1 MNLHRLLAERQA
13 KRGRPV
19 RIGLI
24 GCGKFASMF
33 LAQARR
39 TVGLQVAVIA
49 DLAPAKAKAN
59 LARIFW
65 PAEQYGASSAEEAA
79 RTGATFVTDDAGQA
93 IGARIGDVLRI
104 GDYGLLWASALAW
117 LGIGIAVVSSALVTR
132 KPQPPP
138 AGGQIRSRQD

>member
-1 MNLHRLLAERQA
+1 MND
-13 KRGRPV
+13 
-19 RIGLI
+19 GL
-24 GCGKFASMF
+24 
-33 LAQARR
+33 
-39 TVGLQVAVIA
+39 V
-49 DLAPAKAKAN
+49 
-59 LARIFW
+59 
-65 PAEQYGASSAEEAA
+65 
-79 RTGATFVTDDAGQA
+79 TFVVEPAFVLSLLVGAFHTCVYIFVRGKVGWHIPAVLAGAILGALAGQA